1 MGTVSQLLAGFRD
14 RTDAPAL
21 IDERGATSWRDLD
34 DRVNRL
40 IHVLRAH
47 GVAPGERIA
56 MLSGN
61 RREIFEVYSAVA
73 HCGVFVVPVNWHF
86 APDEVAYVVSNS
98 GSRLVIVE
106 PDHLPS
112 TAGVEVPLIV
122 FGGTYEDAL
131 AAATCDEPSEQ
142 TMGGV
147 MFYTSGTT
155 GRPKG
160 VTSSAFPA
168 GLPPTFYAQVAAGV
182 TGLGVP
188 PQGRTLLCGPGYH
201 SAQWAL
207 SFFPLIG
214 GSSVVVQRRFDPAE
228 TLELIDRHQVTNVHL
243 VPTQFVRLL
252 RLPEAAKAAF
262 SGRSL
267 EVVLHGAAPCSPD
280 VKRQMIEWWGP
291 KITEYYG
298 ATEGGFVSLIDSETW
313 LDHPGSVGR
322 PLPAMDVQ
330 IVTDDGGPA
339 EVGQPGV
346 IHVRNI
352 SGADF
357 EYLGEPEKTAQAH
370 SLAGYFTLGDIG
382 YLDADGFLYLSDR
395 RIDMIISGGVNIYP
409 AEIEGVLAAHPSV
422 VDAAVFGIPDEEYG
436 ERVHA
441 TVQLATGA
449 EWGEQQEAELEAYL
463 RSRLAGYK
471 VPRDWAV
478 IDEMPRSDAGK
489 LLKAPLRAPYWER
502 TGRSI

>member
-1 MGTVSQLLAGFRD
+1 MAELFAGLRD

-21 IDERGATSWRDLD
+21 IDERGETSWRDLD

-40 IHVLRAH
+40 IHVIRSH
-47 GVAPGERIA
+47 GIQPGERVA
-56 MLSGN
+56 LLSGN
-61 RREIFEVYSAVA
+61 RREIFEVFAAVA
-73 HCGVFVVPVNWHF
+73 HCGMVVVPVNWHF
-86 APDEVAYVVSNS
+86 APEEVAYVVDNS
-98 GSRLVIVE
+98 GSRLLIVE
-106 PDHLPS
+106 PDHLPGAAEVDS
-112 TAGVEVPLIV
+112 EVPRLV
-122 FGGTYEDAL
+122 FDSSYEEAL
-131 AAATCDEPSEQ
+131 AAADPAEPEDQ
-142 TMGGV
+142 MMGAV

-160 VTSSAFPA
+160 VTSSSFTA
-168 GLPPTFYAQVAAGV
+168 GVSPSVYSLIAAGM
-182 TGLGVP
+182 GQLGVP

-207 SFFPLIG
+207 SFFPFIG
-214 GSSVVVQRRFDPAE
+214 GSTVVIQRRFDPAGV
-228 TLELIDRHQVTNVHL
+228 LELIDRHEVTNVHL

-252 RLPEAAKAAF
+252 RLPEERRAAF

-267 EVVLHGAAPCSPD
+267 TLVLHGAAPCSPD
-280 VKRQMIEWWGP
+280 VKRQMIQWWGP

-298 ATEGGFVSLIDSETW
+298 ATESGFLSLIGSEEW
-313 LDHPGSVGR
+313 LERPGSVGR
-322 PLPAMDVQ
+322 PLPNMEVR
-330 IVTDDGGPA
+330 IVADDGSDA
-339 EVGQPGV
+339 EAAQPGV
-346 IHVRNI
+346 IHARNA

-382 YLDADGFLYLSDR
+382 YLDADGYLYLSDR

-409 AEIEGVLAAHPSV
+409 AEIEGVLTAHPAV

-436 ERVHA
+436 EKVHA
-441 TVQLATGA
+441 TVQLAAGA
-449 EWGEQQEAELEAYL
+449 VWDEAAQADVEAYL
-463 RSRLAGYK
+463 RGRLAGYK

-478 IDEMPRSDAGK
+478 VDEMPRSEAGK
-489 LLKAPLRAPYWER
+489 LLKPRLRAPYWEH